1 MDEIEYLHNEI
12 SIMDKKI
19 YLLKEFIVTL
29 NTEMKKEMNKDGWC
43 TLKVDYETIKKFE
56 EILEEV

>member
-12 SIMDKKI
+12 SIRDKKI

-29 NTEMKKEMNKDGWC
+29 NTEMKKEMDKDDWC
-43 TLKVDYETIKKFE
+43 TLKVDHETIKKFE

>member
-12 SIMDKKI
+12 SIRDKKI

-29 NTEMKKEMNKDGWC
+29 NTE
-43 TLKVDYETIKKFE
+43 IKKFE